1 MHATLQQMRLFEA
14 VARLGSVT
22 KAAAEA
28 HLTQPAVSIQIKKL
42 EENAQIP
49 LFDQVGRKLYLTA
62 AGRLMLDSSRKVL
75 DEMNALGDNL
85 EAMRGEV
92 AGVVRVSA
100 VTTAQYFL
108 PHLLGEFVRQHP
120 RVQPL
125 MTVTNRD
132 TMVSRLQN
140 YQDDLY
146 IMGHVPE
153 GMDVVRVPFLEDKLV
168 VVAHPDHP
176 LTKQKNV
183 PLKALENERMLVREK
198 GSGTRQAK
206 ERLLA
211 EHGLNITPYM
221 ELGSGVALKQGV
233 IAGLGL
239 AVLSQHSIHLELAL
253 GRIALI
259 DMEAFPLHR
268 PWYAVHQANRQ
279 PSLATRTFLDFL
291 ENEGAKVVGDMSPTL

>member
-28 HLTQPAVSIQIKKL
+28 HLTQPAVSIQIKRL
-42 EENAQIP
+42 EENAQIS

-62 AGRLMLDSSRKVL
+62 AGRLMLESSRKIL
-75 DEMNALGDNL
+75 DEMSTLGDNI

-92 AGVVRVSA
+92 AGTVRVSA

-108 PHLLGEFVRQHP
+108 PYLLGEFVRQHP

-183 PLKALENERMLVREK
+183 PLKALLDEHMLVREK

-211 EHGLNITPYM
+211 EHGLKVTPFM

-233 IAGLGL
+233 MAGLGV

-291 ENEGAKVVGDMSPTL
+291 ENEGAKVVSDMSPTT